1 VAETQTV
8 GFIETEDLKSKLQN
22 RYILDLLGENDM
34 MGLAKSCRGLKKFE
48 IRGYKS
54 FNKGRCKITRHGRN
68 TGGFIAYVKN
78 IIGQYV
84 EEMVTE
90 MEEMILI

>member
-1 VAETQTV
+1 
-8 GFIETEDLKSKLQN
+8 LQ
-22 RYILDLLGENDM
+22 
-34 MGLAKSCRGLKKFE
+34 SCRRIEKFE

-68 TGGFIAYVKN
+68 TGGFVVYVKN

-84 EEMVTE
+84 EEMVRE
-90 MEEMILI
+90 MEGIILI

>member
-1 VAETQTV
+1 MCLAE
-8 GFIETEDLKSKLQN
+8 
-22 RYILDLLGENDM
+22 
-34 MGLAKSCRGLKKFE
+34 SCRGLEKFE
-48 IRGYKS
+48 IRKYKS

-68 TGGFIAYVKN
+68 TGGFVVYVTN

-90 MEEMILI
+90 MEKITFI

>member
-1 VAETQTV
+1 
-8 GFIETEDLKSKLQN
+8 
-22 RYILDLLGENDM
+22 LGKYEM
-34 MGLAKSCRGLKKFE
+34 MGLAENCRGLEKSE

-54 FNKGRCKITRHGRN
+54 FNKCRCKITRHGRN
-68 TGGFIAYVKN
+68 TGGFVVCVKN

-90 MEEMILI
+90 MEEIILI